1 MNILKKY
8 VEGTHATIQKICYN
22 TPGQRNQEYYFI
34 MSQTQNKK
42 RIYVSDLS
50 PKVRVILA
58 LAGIAIMV
66 IVVVFLFPRERDS
79 TIVIGDTV
87 GPAVTATNFIGTLAV
102 NRSFD
107 YNNVHYTVA
116 RVTQASAFSDDHK
129 PAGVY
134 TVRIDMLAHSD
145 SSLQNPVGINYPSL
159 VRLVLPDG
167 QSISPKL
174 VSLAPLFLPG
184 GSQSGFFDFPVNSQL
199 VLSTLVLKMGDQT
212 SVAFS

>member
-1 MNILKKY
+1 VLQ
-8 VEGTHATIQKICYN
+8 VLHATIQKICYN
-22 TPGQRNQEYYFI
+22 TPGFFNQEYYFI
-34 MSQTQNKK
+34 MSQTENKK
-42 RIYVSDLS
+42 RINFS
-50 PKVRVILA
+50 PRARVILA
-58 LAGIAIMV
+58 LAAIALLV
-66 IVVVFLFPRERDS
+66 LIVVVFFPRERDS

-87 GPAVTATNFIGTLAV
+87 GPTVTATNFVGTLVV

-134 TVRIDMLAHSD
+134 TVRVDMLAHSN
-145 SSLQNPVGINYPSL
+145 SSLQNPMGINYPSL

-184 GSQSGFFDFPVNSQL
+184 GSQSGFLDFPVNTQV
-199 VLSTLVLKMGDQT
+199 VLSTLALKMGNET
-212 SVAFS
+212 TVAFS

>member
-1 MNILKKY
+1 MPQTKK
-8 VEGTHATIQKICYN
+8 
-22 TPGQRNQEYYFI
+22 
-34 MSQTQNKK
+34 KK
-42 RIYVSDLS
+42 RFNFS
-50 PKVRVILA
+50 PRTRVIAA
-58 LAGIAIMV
+58 LAGIALMV
-66 IVVVFLFPRERDS
+66 VVVVFLFPRERDS

-87 GPAVTATNFIGTLAV
+87 GPTVTATNFVGTLAV

-107 YNNVHYTVA
+107 YNNVRYTVA

-129 PAGVY
+129 RAGVY
-134 TVRIDMLAHSD
+134 TVRIDVQASSD
-145 SSLQNPVGINYPSL
+145 SGLHNPIGINYPSL

-184 GSQSGFFDFPVNSQL
+184 GSQSGFFDFPVNTQV
-199 VLSTLVLKMGDQT
+199 VLSTLVLKMGNEA

>member
-1 MNILKKY
+1 
-8 VEGTHATIQKICYN
+8 
-22 TPGQRNQEYYFI
+22 

-42 RIYVSDLS
+42 RIHLQ
-50 PKVRVILA
+50 PRARVIVA
-58 LAGIAIMV
+58 LATIALLVI
-66 IVVVFLFPRERDS
+66 IVVFFFPRERDS

-87 GPAVTATNFIGTLAV
+87 GPTVTATNFVGTLVV

-116 RVTQASAFSDDHK
+116 RVSQASAFSDDHK
-129 PAGVY
+129 SAGVY
-134 TVRIDMLAHSD
+134 TVRVDMQANSD
-145 SSLQNPVGINYPSL
+145 SSLQSPIGINYPSL
-159 VRLVLPDG
+159 VRLELPDG

-184 GSQSGFFDFPVNSQL
+184 GSQSGFFDFPVNSQVL
-199 VLSTLVLKMGDQT
+199 LSTLVLKMGNET

>member
-1 MNILKKY
+1 
-8 VEGTHATIQKICYN
+8 
-22 TPGQRNQEYYFI
+22 
-34 MSQTQNKK
+34 MSQTENKK
-42 RIYVSDLS
+42 RINFS
-50 PKVRVILA
+50 PRTRVILA
-58 LAGIAIMV
+58 LAAIALLV
-66 IVVVFLFPRERDS
+66 LIVVVFFPRERDS

-87 GPAVTATNFIGTLAV
+87 GPTVTATNFVGTLVV

-134 TVRIDMLAHSD
+134 TVRVDMLAHSN
-145 SSLQNPVGINYPSL
+145 SSLQNPMGINYPSL

-184 GSQSGFFDFPVNSQL
+184 GSQSGFFDFPVNTQV
-199 VLSTLVLKMGDQT
+199 VLSTLALKMGNET
-212 SVAFS
+212 TVAFG

>member
-1 MNILKKY
+1 
-8 VEGTHATIQKICYN
+8 
-22 TPGQRNQEYYFI
+22 

-42 RIYVSDLS
+42 RINLS
-50 PKVRVILA
+50 PRARVIVA
-58 LAGIAIMV
+58 LAAIAILV
-66 IVVVFLFPRERDS
+66 LIVVFLFPRERDS

-87 GPAVTATNFIGTLAV
+87 GPTVTATNFVGTLTV

-107 YNNVHYTVA
+107 YDNVHYTVA
-116 RVTQASAFSDDHK
+116 SVSQASAFSDDHK

-134 TVRIDMLAHSD
+134 TVRIDVQASSD
-145 SSLQNPVGINYPSL
+145 SSLQNPIGINYPSL

-184 GSQSGFFDFPVNSQL
+184 GSQSGYFDFPVNSQV
-199 VLSTLVLKMGDQT
+199 VLSTLVLKMGNET
-212 SVAFS
+212 TVAFS